1 LNVRAISRT
10 GSPLVYLARQ
20 FLKKHRIGLNDKIE
34 VSFDIGQLRCRH
46 PGIAGTAIRELL
58 SEIGQRVVF
67 CQSGVFVL
75 GTVICRLSL
84 PAMSKEVRLLNVSYD
99 ATRELY
105 TDINALFAE
114 LYKTRAG
121 VSVIFEQSHG
131 GSSKQ
136 ARSVIDGLK
145 ADVVTLALAWDIAAI
160 ERAGLI
166 KPGWQEKLPYNSC
179 PYTSTV
185 GFLVR
190 KGNPKNI
197 KDWKDLTRPDVQVI
211 VPSPKTSG
219 AGRWAF
225 LALWGA
231 TAKAK
236 THDLSTLEGLKESQA
251 AAREANE
258 FSVYQNAEARAAIE
272 KFYNDNVPVLDT
284 GARGATVTF
293 AQKQLGD
300 VLLNWENELWLALD
314 EFGKDT
320 FEIVYP
326 PSSILGEPPVAVV
339 DEVVDKKGTRDVA
352 EAYLKF
358 LYTPEAQAA
367 AAQLHYRPRDV
378 DALKQYSAEL
388 PPIPFFTI
396 DETFG
401 GWEKA
406 QKAFFS
412 EGALFD
418 QLYRPA
424 K

>member
-1 LNVRAISRT
+1 MIISKFPLTLCSSAAGIPALQGRRFANCFRKFCRGSFLAGVGFSCLSLLSAAIS
-10 GSPLVYLARQ
+10 V
-20 FLKKHRIGLNDKIE
+20 
-34 VSFDIGQLRCRH
+34 
-46 PGIAGTAIRELL
+46 
-58 SEIGQRVVF
+58 
-67 CQSGVFVL
+67 
-75 GTVICRLSL
+75 
-84 PAMSKEVRLLNVSYD
+84 PAMSKEVKFLNVSYD

-145 ADVVTLALAWDIAAI
+145 ADVVTLALAWDIIAI

-166 KPGWQEKLPYNSC
+166 KPGWQEKLAYNSC

-185 GFLVR
+185 AFLVR

-197 KDWKDLTRPDVQVI
+197 KDWKDLTRPEVEVI
-211 VPSPKTSG
+211 VANPKTSG

-231 TAKAK
+231 VARAK
-236 THDLSTLEGLKESQA
+236 THDPSTLEGLAESQA
-251 AAREANE
+251 AARTARD
-258 FSVYQNAEARAAIE
+258 FPVYKNAGARAAIE
-272 KFYNDNVPVLDT
+272 TFYNHNVPVLDT
-284 GARGATVTF
+284 GARGSTVTF
-293 AQKQLGD
+293 AQKQFGD

-314 EFGKDT
+314 EFGKDK

-326 PSSILGEPPVAVV
+326 GSSILGEPPVAVV
-339 DEVVDKKGTRDVA
+339 DEVVDKKGTRDIA

-358 LYTPEAQAA
+358 LYTSEAQETV
-367 AAQLHYRPRDV
+367 AQLHYRPRDV

>member
-1 LNVRAISRT
+1 M
-10 GSPLVYLARQ
+10 G
-20 FLKKHRIGLNDKIE
+20 
-34 VSFDIGQLRCRH
+34 
-46 PGIAGTAIRELL
+46 LL
-58 SEIGQRVVF
+58 SAA
-67 CQSGVFVL
+67 
-75 GTVICRLSL
+75 LSL
-84 PAMSKEVRLLNVSYD
+84 PAMSKVVRLLNVSYD

-258 FSVYQNAEARAAIE
+258 FSVYQNAEARAVIE

-284 GARGATVTF
+284 GARGATVR
-293 AQKQLGD
+293 KSS
-300 VLLNWENELWLALD
+300 LA
-314 EFGKDT
+314 T
-320 FEIVYP
+320 
-326 PSSILGEPPVAVV
+326 SC
-339 DEVVDKKGTRDVA
+339 
-352 EAYLKF
+352 
-358 LYTPEAQAA
+358 
-367 AAQLHYRPRDV
+367 
-378 DALKQYSAEL
+378 
-388 PPIPFFTI
+388 
-396 DETFG
+396 
-401 GWEKA
+401 
-406 QKAFFS
+406 
-412 EGALFD
+412 
-418 QLYRPA
+418 
-424 K
+424 

>member
-1 LNVRAISRT
+1 MIPKFAFISHGSAAIA
-10 GSPLVYLARQ
+10 GGVQAWQGRQ
-20 FLKKHRIGLNDKIE
+20 FAKVLPNWGARSFRAGVRIICL
-34 VSFDIGQLRCRH
+34 S
-46 PGIAGTAIRELL
+46 LL
-58 SEIGQRVVF
+58 CAAV
-67 CQSGVFVL
+67 
-75 GTVICRLSL
+75 SL
-84 PAMSKEVRLLNVSYD
+84 PAMSEEVKLLNVSYD
-99 ATRELY
+99 PTRELY
-105 TDINALFAE
+105 SDINGLFAE
-114 LYKTRAG
+114 LYKARTG

-145 ADVVTLALAWDIAAI
+145 ADVVTLALAWDIIAI

-166 KPGWQEKLPYNSC
+166 KPGWQEKLPYNSS

-231 TAKAK
+231 SAKAK
-236 THDLSTLEGLKESQA
+236 THDFSKPLELKESIA
-251 AAREANE
+251 AARSAKD
-258 FSVYQNAEARAAIE
+258 FPVYKNAESRAVIE
-272 KFYNDNVPVLDT
+272 KFYNNNVPVLDT

-300 VLLNWENELWLALD
+300 VLLNWENELWLAQG
-314 EFGKDT
+314 EFGKDK
-320 FEIVYP
+320 FDIVYP
-326 PSSILGEPPVAVV
+326 TNSILGEPPVAVV
-339 DEVVDKKGTRDVA
+339 DEVVDKKGTRQIA

-358 LYTPEAQAA
+358 LYTSEAQEAV
-367 AAQLHYRPRDV
+367 AQLHYRPRDV
-378 DALKQYSAEL
+378 DVLKKFSAEL
-388 PPIPFFTI
+388 PPIPLFTI
-396 DETFG
+396 DEIFG
-401 GWEKA
+401 GWPKA
-406 QKAFFS
+406 HEAFFA

-418 QLYRPA
+418 QLYKPS

>member
-1 LNVRAISRT
+1 VILACISNGFAAIAARVQAWQGRQLAKALPSLGARAT
-10 GSPLVYLARQ
+10 VWMA
-20 FLKKHRIGLNDKIE
+20 
-34 VSFDIGQLRCRH
+34 C
-46 PGIAGTAIRELL
+46 L
-58 SEIGQRVVF
+58 SLWF
-67 CQSGVFVL
+67 AAA
-75 GTVICRLSL
+75 SL
-84 PAMSKEVRLLNVSYD
+84 PAMSGEAKLLNVSYD
-99 ATRELY
+99 PTRELY
-105 TDINALFAE
+105 TEINDLFAE
-114 LYKTRAG
+114 RYKSRG

-136 ARSVIDGLK
+136 ARSVIDGLN
-145 ADVVTLALAWDIAAI
+145 ADVVTLALAWDIIAI

-166 KPGWQEKLPYNSC
+166 RPGWQDKLAYNSC
-179 PYTSTV
+179 PYTSTI

-197 KDWKDLTRPDVQVI
+197 KEWKDLTRPDVQVI
-211 VPSPKTSG
+211 VANPKTSG

-231 TAKAK
+231 IARAKI
-236 THDLSTLEGLKESQA
+236 HDFSTLEGLREAQA
-251 AAREANE
+251 AARAARD
-258 FSVYQNAEARAAIE
+258 FPVYQNAEARAAIE
-272 KFYNDNVPVLDT
+272 TLYNHNIPVLDT

-314 EFGKDT
+314 EFGKDK

-339 DEVVDKKGTRDVA
+339 DEVVDKKGTRDLA

-358 LYTPEAQAA
+358 LYTSEAQEI

-378 DALKQYSAEL
+378 DALKKYSAEL
-388 PPIPFFTI
+388 PPLPLFTI

-401 GWEKA
+401 GWERA
-406 QKAFFS
+406 HKAFFAS
-412 EGALFD
+412 GALFD
-418 QLYRPA
+418 QIYRPA

>member
-1 LNVRAISRT
+1 
-10 GSPLVYLARQ
+10 
-20 FLKKHRIGLNDKIE
+20 
-34 VSFDIGQLRCRH
+34 
-46 PGIAGTAIRELL
+46 
-58 SEIGQRVVF
+58 
-67 CQSGVFVL
+67 
-75 GTVICRLSL
+75 
-84 PAMSKEVRLLNVSYD
+84 MSKEVRLLNVSYD

-105 TDINALFAE
+105 MDINASFAE
-114 LYKTRAG
+114 LYKARAG

-166 KPGWQEKLPYNSC
+166 KPGWQQKLPYNSC

-236 THDLSTLEGLKESQA
+236 THDLSTLEGLKELQA

-258 FSVYQNAEARAAIE
+258 FSVYQNAEARAVIE

-314 EFGKDT
+314 EFGKDK

-339 DEVVDKKGTRDVA
+339 DEVVDNKGTREIA

-367 AAQLHYRPRDV
+367 AAQLHYRSRDV
-378 DALKQYSAEL
+378 DALKQYSVEL
-388 PPIPFFTI
+388 PPIPLFTI

-401 GWEKA
+401 GWDKA
-406 QKAFFS
+406 QEAFFS

>member
-1 LNVRAISRT
+1 MILKRVFISNGSAAIAA
-10 GSPLVYLARQ
+10 GVQARQ
-20 FLKKHRIGLNDKIE
+20 SRQFAK
-34 VSFDIGQLRCRH
+34 
-46 PGIAGTAIRELL
+46 TL
-58 SEIGQRVVF
+58 SNLGPRLFRVGVWIF
-67 CQSGVFVL
+67 CFSLWFAAA
-75 GTVICRLSL
+75 SL
-84 PAMSKEVRLLNVSYD
+84 PAMSAELRLLNVSYD
-99 ATRELY
+99 PTRELY
-105 TDINALFAE
+105 SAIDDLFAE
-114 LYKTRAG
+114 RYKSRAG
-121 VSVIFEQSHG
+121 VSVTFEQSHG

-145 ADVVTLALAWDIAAI
+145 ADVVTLALAWDIVAI

-185 GFLVR
+185 AFLVR

-197 KDWKDLTRPDVQVI
+197 EDWRDLTRPGVQVI
-211 VPSPKTSG
+211 VPNPKTSG

-231 TAKAK
+231 MASAK
-236 THDLSTLEGLKESQA
+236 THDLSTLDGVAESQA
-251 AAREANE
+251 RARTARD
-258 FSVYQNAEARAAIE
+258 FPVYRNADARAAIE
-272 KFYNDNVPVLDT
+272 SFYNHNVPVLDT

-314 EFGKDT
+314 EFGKDK

-339 DEVVDKKGTRDVA
+339 DEVVDAKGTRELA

-358 LYTPEAQAA
+358 LYTPEAQET

-378 DALKQYSAEL
+378 DALKKYSAEL
-388 PPIPFFTI
+388 PPIPLFTI

-406 QKAFFS
+406 HEAFFS